1 MNVPKGSTDV
11 LQEALFQNIL
21 QKLFKNKLKAMNIGF
36 LLLRG
41 ISHGINETLDMIQY
55 ETAVPILISG

>member
-1 MNVPKGSTDV
+1 MKIPKGSTDV
-11 LQEALFQNIL
+11 LQEALFQNTL

-41 ISHGINETLDMIQY
+41 TSHGINETLDMIQY
-55 ETAVPILISG
+55 ETVPILISG